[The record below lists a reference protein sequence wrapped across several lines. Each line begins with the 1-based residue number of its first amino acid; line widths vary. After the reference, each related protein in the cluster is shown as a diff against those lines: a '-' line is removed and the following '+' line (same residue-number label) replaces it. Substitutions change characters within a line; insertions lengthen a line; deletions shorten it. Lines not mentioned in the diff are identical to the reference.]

1 MKYYF
6 DMELNIY
13 DEITAEDLLRDG
25 KELKVLGYYS
35 SYKEAESIVEGVY
48 NILLKHRYNE
58 FMKGLGK
65 GNIELEDIHND
76 IYKAFK
82 DETT

>member
-13 DEITAEDLLRDG
+13 DELEAEGLLSDG
-25 KELKVLGYYS
+25 QELKVLGYYS
-35 SYKEAESIVEGVY
+35 SYKEAESIVNDVC

-58 FMKGLGK
+58 FIKGLGK
-65 GNIELEDIHND
+65 GNIELEE
-76 IYKAFK
+76 IYKDINK
-82 DETT
+82 DN